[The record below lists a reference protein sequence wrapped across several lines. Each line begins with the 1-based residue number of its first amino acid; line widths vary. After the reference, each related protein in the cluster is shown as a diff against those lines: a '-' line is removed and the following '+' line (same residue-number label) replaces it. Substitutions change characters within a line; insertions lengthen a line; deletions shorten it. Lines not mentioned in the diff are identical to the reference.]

1 MSSFINRLA
10 WYFRYRFA
18 RLFARWSSRN
28 NIKQASPVRRI
39 LVLCY
44 GNIYRSPFVE
54 RYLRE
59 RLAAGSS
66 IEVRSAGFHAKA
78 NRSSHSDYIELVSAF
93 DVNLLS
99 HRSQK
104 VSDEMLSWADLV
116 LIMDGKNYKL
126 TLQLC
131 PACNN
136 KLVWL
141 GAFKNQGNVEIDDPY
156 GQDATRQLEI
166 VNELVSSSDNMLNYI
181 AS

>member
-1 MSSFINRLA
+1 
-10 WYFRYRFA
+10 
-18 RLFARWSSRN
+18 
-28 NIKQASPVRRI
+28 
-39 LVLCY
+39 
-44 GNIYRSPFVE
+44 
-54 RYLRE
+54 
-59 RLAAGSS
+59 
-66 IEVRSAGFHAKA
+66 
-78 NRSSHSDYIELVSAF
+78 
-93 DVNLLS
+93 
-99 HRSQK
+99 
-104 VSDEMLSWADLV
+104 MLSWADLV

-141 GAFKNQGNVEIDDPY
+141 GAFKNQGNIEIDDPY